1 MSDTKSSF
9 TPTDRS
15 RIRRNNK
22 RAVYDRDAVFAV
34 VDATPMCHVGY
45 VIDGQPYVTPTL
57 HWREREVMYWHGSS
71 ASRMLK
77 AVKTGIPVCLT
88 VTHFDG
94 FVMARSA
101 FNHSANYRTAMLYG
115 QARAVEDVQ
124 EKERSL
130 KVMMDMLFPGR
141 WEELRGNTDQ
151 ELKATTVVEM
161 PIDDAVAKIRTGPP
175 GDDEEDYTARCWAGI
190 LPRSEIW
197 SPPIPDPRLT
207 PGIAVPDYLN
217 ALVRE

>member
-1 MSDTKSSF
+1 MSDAKSSF
-9 TPTDRS
+9 APTDRS

-22 RAVYDRDAVFAV
+22 RAVYDKDAVFAV
-34 VDATPMCHVGY
+34 VDATPLCHVGY
-45 VIDGQPYVTPTL
+45 SIDGQPYVTPTL
-57 HWREREVMYWHGSS
+57 HWREGEVMYWHGSS

-101 FNHSANYRTAMLYG
+101 FSHSANYRTAMIYG
-115 QARAVEDVQ
+115 QARAIEDVR

-130 KVMMDMLFPGR
+130 KVMMDLLFPGR
-141 WEELRGNTDQ
+141 WEELRDNTDQ

-161 PIDDAVAKIRTGPP
+161 PIDNAVAKIRTGPP
-175 GDDEEDYTARCWAGI
+175 GDEEEDYAARCWAGV
-190 LPRSEIW
+190 LPRSEVW
-197 SPPIPDPRLT
+197 SDPVPDPRLSSD
-207 PGIAVPDYLN
+207 IAVPGYLDR
-217 ALVRE
+217 LVTG

>member
-34 VDATPMCHVGY
+34 VDATPLCHVGY

-57 HWREREVMYWHGSS
+57 HWREGEVMYWHGSS

-115 QARAVEDVQ
+115 QARAVEDEQ

-130 KVMMDMLFPGR
+130 KVMMDLLFPGR

-151 ELKATTVVEM
+151 EMKATTVVEM
-161 PIDDAVAKIRTGPP
+161 PIDDAVAFYR
-175 GDDEEDYTARCWAGI
+175 
-190 LPRSEIW
+190 
-197 SPPIPDPRLT
+197 
-207 PGIAVPDYLN
+207 
-217 ALVRE
+217 